1 MRRTRIVATIGP
13 ASCDEDSLRTMI
25 QAGLDVARLNYS
37 HGDDEWRAE
46 VAERI
51 RRIANEHGIHIG
63 IMADLP
69 GPKLRLGRFEGT
81 YQLSQGEIVSLRC
94 GETEGYADSSSLPV
108 EYEGLAQEI
117 RPGDPVLLSDG
128 LIQLEVEECNENI
141 VKCRIIEGGPI
152 TQRKGIN
159 VPGTI
164 VKLPAVGP
172 RDEEALRHAIGL
184 DVEFIAVSYVRSEE
198 DVSPARRILE
208 ECNSK
213 AWIVSKIEHPSALE
227 SLDGIIEVSDAVMV
241 ARGDLGV
248 ELPAHK
254 VPVLQKKIVNKCR
267 FASKPCIIATQ
278 MLESMTH
285 NFSATRAEINDVSN
299 SVFDGADALMLS
311 GETSIGI
318 QPLKVVDTMRKTIK
332 DAEKSMEDFDFKK
345 IKGRVSTKRK
355 VADNICKNAVKAA
368 NDLNAKAIISATYSG
383 YSALKVSSYRP
394 KAFIYAFTNNHSI
407 LNTMSIFWGVVGVYY
422 DRGSTTDQL
431 VQETI
436 EVLQKNKIVKK
447 GELVIN
453 TVSMPAKER
462 GGTNALKIT
471 KV

>member
-1 MRRTRIVATIGP
+1 MTRKTKIIATIGP
-13 ASCDEDSLRTMI
+13 SCSKPPVLKKMI
-25 QAGLDVARLNYS
+25 QKGVNVCRLNFS
-37 HGDDEWRAE
+37 HLSLEKAKE
-46 VAERI
+46 IISSIKTINQQLSVHTA
-51 RRIANEHGIHIG
+51 
-63 IMADLP
+63 IMADLQ
-69 GPKLRLGRFEGT
+69 GPKIRIKKIHNNTAE
-81 YQLSQGEIVSLRC
+81 LSTVVGQKIRIGNSKDCDLSVDYRGFPKDIKRGDSVLIEDGKIILKVL
-94 GETEGYADSSSLPV
+94 ETDKTTRATLK
-108 EYEGLAQEI
+108 A
-117 RPGDPVLLSDG
+117 LSRG
-128 LIQLEVEECNENI
+128 VIKE
-141 VKCRIIEGGPI
+141 
-152 TQRKGIN
+152 RKGIN
-159 VPGTI
+159 
-164 VKLPAVGP
+164 LPDTNIKMSSMTKKDFSDLKFVLS
-172 RDEEALRHAIGL
+172 ENIEW
-184 DVEFIAVSYVRSEE
+184 IAMSFVRKKE
-198 DVSPARRILE
+198 DVISLQRRIKK
-208 ECNSK
+208 SASTAK
-213 AWIVSKIEHPSALE
+213 VIAKIEKPEAVKNIDEIIDSA
-227 SLDGIIEVSDAVMV
+227 DGIMI

-278 MLESMTH
+278 MLESMTN

-332 DAEKSMEDFDFKK
+332 DAEKSMEDIEFKK
-345 IKGRVSTKRK
+345 IKGRVSTNRK

-407 LNTMSIFWGVVGVYY
+407 LNTMSIFLGVVGIYY

-453 TVSMPAKER
+453 TASMPAKEK
-462 GGTNALKIT
+462 GGTNTLKISR
-471 KV
+471 V

>member
-1 MRRTRIVATIGP
+1 MTRKTKIIATIGP
-13 ASCDEDSLRTMI
+13 SCSKPPVLKKMI
-25 QAGLDVARLNYS
+25 QKGVNVCRLNFS
-37 HGDDEWRAE
+37 HLSHERAKE
-46 VAERI
+46 IISSVKTINQELSVHTA
-51 RRIANEHGIHIG
+51 
-63 IMADLP
+63 IMADLQ
-69 GPKLRLGRFEGT
+69 GPKIRIKKIHNKNGELSTIKGQKIRVGNSKDCDLSVDYRGFAKDIERGDAVLIEDGKIILKVLETDKKTNATLR
-81 YQLSQGEIVSLRC
+81 SVSS
-94 GETEGYADSSSLPV
+94 GVIKE
-108 EYEGLAQEI
+108 
-117 RPGDPVLLSDG
+117 
-128 LIQLEVEECNENI
+128 
-141 VKCRIIEGGPI
+141 
-152 TQRKGIN
+152 RKGIN
-159 VPGTI
+159 
-164 VKLPAVGP
+164 LPNTNIKMNSMTKKDFSDLKFVLSENI
-172 RDEEALRHAIGL
+172 DWIALS
-184 DVEFIAVSYVRSEE
+184 FVRKKE
-198 DVSPARRILE
+198 DVISLQRRIKK
-208 ECNSK
+208 SGST
-213 AWIVSKIEHPSALE
+213 ARVIAKIEKPEAVKNIDE
-227 SLDGIIEVSDAVMV
+227 IIDCANGIMI

-278 MLESMTH
+278 MLESMT
-285 NFSATRAEINDVSN
+285 NSFSATRAEINDVSN

-311 GETSIGI
+311 GETSVGI

-332 DAEKSMEDFDFKK
+332 DAEKSMEDFEFKK
-345 IKGRVSTKRK
+345 IKSRVSTNRK

-407 LNTMSIFWGVVGVYY
+407 LNTMSIFWGVIGIYY

-453 TVSMPAKER
+453 TASMPAKEK
-462 GGTNALKIT
+462 GGTNTLKISR
-471 KV
+471 V

>member
-1 MRRTRIVATIGP
+1 MTRKTKIIATIGP
-13 ASCDEDSLRTMI
+13 SCSKPQILKKMI
-25 QAGLDVARLNYS
+25 RKGVNVCRLNFS
-37 HGDDEWRAE
+37 HLTLDKAKEIISSVKTINQELSVHTA
-46 VAERI
+46 
-51 RRIANEHGIHIG
+51 
-63 IMADLP
+63 IMADLQ
-69 GPKLRLGRFEGT
+69 GPKIRIKKIHNKTGELNSVVGQKIRIGNSKDCD
-81 YQLSQGEIVSLRC
+81 LSVDYRGFAKDIKRGDSVLIEDGKIILKVLETDKKTNATLKSL
-94 GETEGYADSSSLPV
+94 SSGV
-108 EYEGLAQEI
+108 IKE
-117 RPGDPVLLSDG
+117 
-128 LIQLEVEECNENI
+128 
-141 VKCRIIEGGPI
+141 
-152 TQRKGIN
+152 RKGIN
-159 VPGTI
+159 
-164 VKLPAVGP
+164 LP
-172 RDEEALRHAIGL
+172 DTNIKMSSMTKKDFSDLRFVLSENIEWIAMSFVRKKD
-184 DVEFIAVSYVRSEE
+184 DVISLQ
-198 DVSPARRILE
+198 RRIKK
-208 ECNSK
+208 S
-213 AWIVSKIEHPSALE
+213 ASTARVIAKIEKPEAVKNIDE
-227 SLDGIIEVSDAVMV
+227 IIECADGIMI

-278 MLESMTH
+278 MLESMTN

-318 QPLKVVDTMRKTIK
+318 QPLKVIDTMRKTIK
-332 DAEKSMEDFDFKK
+332 DAEKSMEDFEFKK
-345 IKGRVSTKRK
+345 IKGRVSTNRK

-394 KAFIYAFTNNHSI
+394 RAFIYAFTNNHSI
-407 LNTMSIFWGVVGVYY
+407 LNTMSIYWGVVGIYY

-453 TVSMPAKER
+453 TASMPAKEK
-462 GGTNALKIT
+462 GGTNTLKISR
-471 KV
+471 V